1 MEAKNI
7 NQNTYGSFSSISCYF
22 KQPPDINY
30 YWKFLII
37 IGCYYVL
44 PSLQFVFYQSK
55 ELNNSTCYY
64 NNKCKRDL
72 YFIPAFNNIISN
84 ILYVLF
90 GLGFII
96 VVRLTSKDPA
106 NNIEFPINNN
116 PALYYS
122 LGISLFFEG
131 VCSAVFH
138 ICPSVLN
145 FQFDTT
151 FMFIGTML
159 TFITIYQKRH
169 MAPQPMKIYS
179 FSAFLILVNTIPL
192 NGLSNGFEIWFWGGI
207 FFLISYLLLPTFYNQ
222 SDIVKELKNGLQSKF
237 DLNFKFSQNIKYNFF
252 PRPHF
257 ITTDSKILDNKK
269 EIAEISKLKIFI
281 SFDNLFS
288 IKDIEIRDMI
298 LENANFNLNTKNY
311 NFFIELLNRDFQGGN
326 ITINNSNVFFKHI
339 EDEVLF
345 ITKIFKMK
353 YYFDSKELKNIF
365 YSENEI
371 FNIPFSVESFFSED
385 NKKNLSTI
393 NLDLMKLNIENE
405 LIFENNKKIG
415 KSKLN
420 LNKIKRL
427 VDYKIEKNSFDF
439 HIFDKI
445 DQPDVTYK
453 GKFNFKPFYANL
465 EGNSDEINLNYLFS
479 SNAILAQLLKTEIL
493 NNKNIDFKLN
503 INADSI
509 YNNNNFKNIDLNLKI
524 QEGLI
529 DTDKTKFE
537 WRNLADFELIE
548 SLIFVKNGELVLDGK
563 LKINIRDY
571 KNVYKFLLTPKNFR
585 NQINQI
591 DLNFTYNFDQ
601 KIAELRDIKIDNKIN
616 QNVNKILSDVIFK
629 KDDLQNK
636 IYFKNLLNE
645 AIKSYAG

>member
-1 MEAKNI
+1 MSKTNFFVKHLKNI
-7 NQNTYGSFSSISCYF
+7 NKF
-22 KQPPDINY
+22 INNLLEKNLNKLNSKNLSY
-30 YWKFLII
+30 LI
-37 IGCYYVL
+37 
-44 PSLQFVFYQSK
+44 K
-55 ELNNSTCYY
+55 
-64 NNKCKRDL
+64 NNK
-72 YFIPAFNNIISN
+72 II
-84 ILYVLF
+84 
-90 GLGFII
+90 
-96 VVRLTSKDPA
+96 
-106 NNIEFPINNN
+106 
-116 PALYYS
+116 
-122 LGISLFFEG
+122 
-131 VCSAVFH
+131 
-138 ICPSVLN
+138 
-145 FQFDTT
+145 
-151 FMFIGTML
+151 L
-159 TFITIYQKRH
+159 TFVALFVI
-169 MAPQPMKIYS
+169 S
-179 FSAFLILVNTIPL
+179 V
-192 NGLSNGFEIWFWGGI
+192 
-207 FFLISYLLLPTFYNQ
+207 SYLLLPTFFNQ
-222 SDIVKELKNGLQSKF
+222 TDISKKLKNEFQVKY

-288 IKDIEIRDMI
+288 IKDIEIRDII
-298 LENANFNLNTKNY
+298 LENANFNFNTKNY

-326 ITINNSNVFFKHI
+326 IIINNSNVFFKHI

-427 VDYKIEKNSFDF
+427 VDYKIEKNLFDF

-465 EGNSDEINLNYLFS
+465 EGNSDQINLNYLFG

-503 INADSI
+503 INAESV
-509 YNNNNFKNIDLNLKI
+509 YKNSNFKNVSLNLKI

-529 DTDKTKFE
+529 DSDKTKFQ
-537 WRNLADFELIE
+537 WKDIADFELLE
-548 SLIFVKNGELVLDGK
+548 SLIFVRNGELVLDGK
-563 LKINIRDY
+563 LKIKVRDY
-571 KNVYKFLLTPKNFR
+571 NNLYKFLLTPKNYR
-585 NQINQI
+585 NQVNQI

-601 KIAELRDIKIDNKIN
+601 KIAELKDIKIDNKIN
-616 QNVNKILSDVIFK
+616 DNVNKILSNVILK

-636 IYFKNLLNE
+636 IYFKNLLNQ

>member
-1 MEAKNI
+1 MSKANFFVKHLKNI
-7 NQNTYGSFSSISCYF
+7 NNFINNLLEKNLNKLNF
-22 KQPPDINY
+22 KNLSY
-30 YWKFLII
+30 LFK
-37 IGCYYVL
+37 
-44 PSLQFVFYQSK
+44 
-55 ELNNSTCYY
+55 
-64 NNKCKRDL
+64 NNK
-72 YFIPAFNNIISN
+72 II
-84 ILYVLF
+84 
-90 GLGFII
+90 
-96 VVRLTSKDPA
+96 
-106 NNIEFPINNN
+106 
-116 PALYYS
+116 
-122 LGISLFFEG
+122 
-131 VCSAVFH
+131 
-138 ICPSVLN
+138 
-145 FQFDTT
+145 
-151 FMFIGTML
+151 L
-159 TFITIYQKRH
+159 TFV
-169 MAPQPMKIYS
+169 AL
-179 FSAFLILVNTIPL
+179 FV
-192 NGLSNGFEIWFWGGI
+192 I
-207 FFLISYLLLPTFYNQ
+207 FVSYLLLPTFFNQ
-222 SDIVKELKNGLQSKF
+222 TDISKKLKNELQVKY

-269 EIAEISKLKIFI
+269 EISEISKLKIFI

-288 IKDIEIRDMI
+288 IKDIEIRDII

-311 NFFIELLNRDFQGGN
+311 NFFIELLNKDFQGGN
-326 ITINNSNVFFKHI
+326 IIINNSNIFFKHI

-345 ITKIFKMK
+345 IIKIFKMK
-353 YYFDSKELKNIF
+353 YYFDLKELKNIF

-385 NKKNLSTI
+385 KKKNLSTI
-393 NLDLMKLNIENE
+393 NFDLMKINIENE
-405 LIFENNKKIG
+405 LFFENNKKIG

-479 SNAILAQLLKTEIL
+479 SNAIVAQLLKTEIF

-509 YNNNNFKNIDLNLKI
+509 YKNSNFKNVELNLKI
-524 QEGLI
+524 QDGLI
-529 DTDKTKFE
+529 DTDRTKFE
-537 WRNLADFELIE
+537 WRDIADFELME
-548 SLIFVKNGELVLDGK
+548 SLIFVRNGELVLDGK
-563 LKINIRDY
+563 LKIKIKEFN
-571 KNVYKFLLTPKNFR
+571 KLYKFLLTPKNYR
-585 NQINQI
+585 NKINQI

-601 KIAELRDIKIDNKIN
+601 KIAELKDIKIDNKIN
-616 QNVNKILSDVIFK
+616 DNVNKILSNVILK

-636 IYFKNLLNE
+636 IYFKNLLNQ